1 MTLFPS
7 VKSYFQRTVLDFPGF
22 ELPAGQTCAVIGAN
36 GCGKSTLARLV
47 AGTLSSDSGNP
58 VRDSRLKVGYMPQ
71 SSYPFQMTVRKNV
84 LLNGGNSPQDRD
96 RAEELLRRLDILH
109 LAEKKA
115 HRLSGGE
122 TARMALARL
131 LMRDYD
137 LLVLDEPTAALDIQ
151 STALAE
157 QLVADYRSRTGCG
170 VLWVT
175 HSLKQARR
183 TADLVLF
190 LHQGRL
196 AASGPADELLINPQQ
211 PDLKQ
216 FLEFYGL

>member
-96 RAEELLRRLDILH
+96 RRRSSFAGWIFSTWRRKKPTAFP
-109 LAEKKA
+109 AEK
-115 HRLSGGE
+115 RPGW
-122 TARMALARL
+122 L
-131 LMRDYD
+131 LP
-137 LLVLDEPTAALDIQ
+137 V
-151 STALAE
+151 
-157 QLVADYRSRTGCG
+157 C
-170 VLWVT
+170 
-175 HSLKQARR
+175 
-183 TADLVLF
+183 
-190 LHQGRL
+190 
-196 AASGPADELLINPQQ
+196 
-211 PDLKQ
+211 
-216 FLEFYGL
+216 